1 MVLLKSVVVDEV
13 DDSVA
18 EFKDDIEDEEEVGAM
33 VVLGDKEEVGAMVML
48 GDKGEDKV
56 LADKLQLGLQILVLA
71 WILLMVYGNE
81 PSPQPLPSATMK
93 LLALL
98 RHFHRIFLLWI
109 YFVDFLQRKSVIF
122 FPLLIRKSKEGGK
135 FGI

>member
-18 EFKDDIEDEEEVGAM
+18 EFKDDIEDEEEVGAI
-33 VVLGDKEEVGAMVML
+33 VVLGDKEEVGAMVVL

-56 LADKLQLGLQILVLA
+56 LADKLQLGFQILVLA

-109 YFVDFLQRKSVIF
+109 YFVDFLQRKS
-122 FPLLIRKSKEGGK
+122 
-135 FGI
+135 GIC

>member
-13 DDSVA
+13 
-18 EFKDDIEDEEEVGAM
+18 DDIEDEEEVGAM
-33 VVLGDKEEVGAMVML
+33 VVLGDKEEVGAMVVL

-109 YFVDFLQRKSVIF
+109 YFVDFLQRKS
-122 FPLLIRKSKEGGK
+122 
-135 FGI
+135 GIC